1 MQAMHRDLLS
11 VLGEEVRRFVVP
23 VYQRKYTW
31 DRSHWERLWEDIISI
46 ASCDDKKHFTGSI
59 VWVDRLQGP
68 GTTNE
73 GNVLVDG
80 QQRLT
85 TLSLIIL
92 AYAEYAKAQDNKSAN
107 GDELFTSFKHIINK
121 GYLIE
126 EEKKGEQRYKLTLSD
141 VDKEIFHMLI
151 EHLLSPDIPIHKN
164 SGSRIPEALDY
175 FRNKVS
181 TMSDQ
186 NLLWQGIKKLSIVN
200 VALDSEDNPQLV
212 FETMNSTGKRLSQAD
227 LIRNYI
233 LLGLPMD
240 KQTKLYNNFWREIE
254 KYLETDKDDLV
265 FDKFIFHYLTIYT
278 APSIVAQDDIFQVF
292 KNKFNNKD
300 PEILLKDL
308 KNYAKIYASITK
320 GRLEEDS
327 EINKTF
333 KNITTLKATPF
344 VSLIMQL
351 YHEWKFNSVSFSR
364 EEFLKSIKIIETYLV
379 YRILCDYSNQGF
391 NRYIPSLM
399 AKLIDR
405 LKNNDFSVSKYL
417 LATFEDEKG
426 TSREFPTSEKVIS
439 YLKTKNFYDLA
450 YFRKMFFFEHLENFK
465 HPKYNL
471 NIFDDKELTIEHIMP
486 KTINAN
492 SDWPNMLGEN
502 YENEYESYLNLL
514 GNLTITKNNS
524 NLSNKSFADKK
535 EIYKERDLIKLTM
548 EIANETIWNFD
559 KIVERTDILSN
570 MLVEIWPKP
579 SINQYEIKKYSLIAK
594 DIDYISIKD
603 LLIKGILQSNDILVT
618 LNNSIYKGVQCKINE
633 EGKIEF
639 EDGKLFDNP
648 TGAAKFAMRK
658 LGKPEKTTNGWRFWY
673 VPRLNCQL
681 YEAKYYTK

>member
-333 KNITTLKATPF
+333 KNITTLKAAPF

-450 YFRKMFFFEHLENFK
+450 YVRKMFFFEHLENFK

>member
-1 MQAMHRDLLS
+1 MQATHRDLLS
-11 VLGEEVRRFVVP
+11 VLGEEVRRFVIP

-31 DRSHWERLWEDIISI
+31 ERSQWERLWEDIIAI
-46 ASCDDKKHFTGSI
+46 ASCPNKKHFTGSI

-92 AYAEYAKAQDNKSAN
+92 AYAEYAKAHDNKSAN
-107 GDELFTSFKHIINK
+107 GDELLTSFKHIINK

-126 EEKKGEQRYKLTLSD
+126 DEKKGEQRYKLTLSD
-141 VDKEIFHMLI
+141 VDKEIFHILI
-151 EHLLSPDIPIHKN
+151 EHLLFPDIPIPKN
-164 SGSRIPEALDY
+164 SGSKLPEALEY
-175 FRNKVS
+175 FRSKVA

-186 NLLWQGIKKLSIVN
+186 NILWQGIKKLSIVN

-212 FETMNSTGKRLSQAD
+212 FESMNSTGKRLSQAD
-227 LIRNYI
+227 LIRNFI
-233 LLGLPMD
+233 LLGLSMD
-240 KQTKLYNNFWREIE
+240 KQTTLYNNYWREIE
-254 KYLETDKDDLV
+254 KYLETDQDDLI

-278 APSIVAQDDIFQVF
+278 APAIVSQEDIFQVF
-292 KNKFNNKD
+292 KNKFNNND
-300 PEILLKDL
+300 PEVLLKDL
-308 KNYAKIYASITK
+308 KNYAEIYSLITK
-320 GRLEEDS
+320 WRYEEDP
-327 EINKTF
+327 EINKIF
-333 KNITTLKATPF
+333 KNISILKATPF

-351 YHEWKFNSVSFSR
+351 YHEWKFNPTQFSR
-364 EEFLKSIKIIETYLV
+364 EEFINSIKIIEVYLV

-399 AKLIDR
+399 SKLMDR
-405 LKNNDFSVSKYL
+405 IKNNDFSVSRYL
-417 LATFEDEKG
+417 LATFEDERG
-426 TSREFPTSEKVIS
+426 TSREFPATEKVIS

-471 NIFDDKELTIEHIMP
+471 NIANDKELTIEHIMP
-486 KTINAN
+486 KTINEN
-492 SDWPNMLGEN
+492 TDWPHMLGVN
-502 YENEYESYLNLL
+502 YKNEYENYLNLL

-535 EIYKERDLIKLTM
+535 EIYNERDLIKLTI
-548 EIANETIWNFD
+548 EIANEDCWNFD
-559 KIVERTDILSN
+559 KIIKRTDILSN
-570 MLVEIWPKP
+570 MLVKIWPKP
-579 SINQYEIKKYSLIAK
+579 SINQYEIKKYSLIDK

-603 LLIKGILQSNDILVT
+603 LLIKGILQINDLLVT
-618 LNNSIYKGVQCKINE
+618 PSNSIYKGIQCKINE
-633 EGKIEF
+633 EGRIEF
-639 EDGKLFDNP
+639 EDGKSFDNP
-648 TGAAKFAMRK
+648 TGAAKFAMKK

-681 YEAKYYTK
+681 YETKYYTK